1 MVGGDGFGR
10 CVWLTLIG
18 AGGFLN
24 IADLVALLEYAVCFR
39 TPVGYGLLV
48 DMGALLLWQPF
59 H

>member
-48 DMGALLLWQPF
+48 DMGELLLW
-59 H
+59 